1 MWIRIPNN
9 DPDPGSSWIRIQY
22 GSNTDPIRIRIYNT
36 DLPPPR
42 TTLWGVRRQIV
53 LRKTIVVVENLVT
66 LSLQNTQLGSVFKIK
81 IVFLSMYLVQVI
93 TVAYDDRLRPLLA
106 FLYREL
112 CAGDHGGVW
121 WPAAPVW
128 YQQAD
133 RCSLQQQGTTPVLS
147 WHSFIEY
154 YRYLFKS

>member
-1 MWIRIPNN
+1 MLHPYSEYRS
-9 DPDPGSSWIRIQY
+9 GSRSRKLL
-22 GSNTDPIRIRIYNT
+22 NTDPIRIRIYNT

-93 TVAYDDRLRPLLA
+93 TVAYDDRLRPLRA

-112 CAGDHGGVW
+112 CVGDHGGVW

-133 RCSLQQQGTTPVLS
+133 RCSLQQQGNNPRPLLAFFYRVLLPV
-147 WHSFIEY
+147 FV
-154 YRYLFKS
+154 